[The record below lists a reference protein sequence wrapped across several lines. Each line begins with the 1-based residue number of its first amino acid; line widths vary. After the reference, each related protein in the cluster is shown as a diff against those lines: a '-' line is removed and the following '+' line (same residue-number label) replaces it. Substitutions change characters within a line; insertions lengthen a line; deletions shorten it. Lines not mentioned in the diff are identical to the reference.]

1 MGLKFFLNVLYNLGI
16 ILSLFTL
23 YWALQHHQYGYLVM
37 AIIVLVLFVILKLRL
52 IKEVK
57 NTLKKP

>member
-16 ILSLFTL
+16 ILALFTL
-23 YWALQHHQYGYLVM
+23 YWAFQHRQYGYIVL
-37 AIIVLVLFVILKLRL
+37 AIIVLVLFIILKLRL